1 MTAATAEIE
10 RTIEV
15 RALRAEDLPAVVDID
30 AGMQGRSRRDY
41 FQRRLDAAI
50 REPGLHAQFA
60 AMDDKGLAGYL
71 LARVM
76 SGEFG
81 RDRPGLRL
89 EVIGVRPD
97 ARGQGIGRQ
106 LLEALSAYAR
116 RHGQHDIRSTALWSD
131 ERMVRWMR
139 ARGFRLGPGWVVDA
153 AVAANQPE
161 RDDAMS
167 MAPTDGRDYSLD
179 EANDAELAARGRPEV
194 RPMHPDDLNEI
205 VRVDTE
211 LTGRNRRDYIA
222 ARLGEAMNDSA
233 IRISLTARIDDA
245 IVGYLMAKADLGDF
259 GRTEPTAVIDTVGVD
274 PNYAGRGVGRALLEQ
289 LFANLWALRIER
301 VETVVEPQNIDLLGL
316 LLRCGFA
323 PSQRLNFVRE
333 L

>member
-1 MTAATAEIE
+1 MSTTAEIE
-10 RTIEV
+10 RTVEV

-50 REPGLHAQFA
+50 REPELHAQFA
-60 AMDDKGLAGYL
+60 AMDSKGLAGYV

-76 SGEFG
+76 GGEFG
-81 RDRPGLRL
+81 RDQPGLRL

-97 ARGQGIGRQ
+97 ARGQGIGRT
-106 LLEALSAYAR
+106 LMEALNNYAR
-116 RHGQHDIRSTALWSD
+116 RHGLHDIRSTALWSD

-139 ARGFRLGPGWVVDA
+139 ARGFRLGPSWVIDA
-153 AVAANQPE
+153 GVAANQPE
-161 RDDAMS
+161 RDDAMT

-179 EANDAELAARGRPEV
+179 EANDAEKAARGHADV
-194 RPMHPDDLNEI
+194 RPMHTGDLSEI

-222 ARLGEAMNDSA
+222 ARLDEAMNDSA
-233 IRISLTARIDDA
+233 IRVSLTARIDDA

-259 GRTEPTAVIDTVGVD
+259 GRTEPTAVIDTIGVD
-274 PNYAGRGVGRALLEQ
+274 PVYAGRGVARAMLNE
-289 LFANLWALRIER
+289 LFANLSALRIER
-301 VETVVEPQNIDLLGL
+301 VETAVGPEDIELLGL
-316 LLRCGFA
+316 LLHCGFA
-323 PSQRLNFVRE
+323 PSQRLTFVRE
-333 L
+333 V